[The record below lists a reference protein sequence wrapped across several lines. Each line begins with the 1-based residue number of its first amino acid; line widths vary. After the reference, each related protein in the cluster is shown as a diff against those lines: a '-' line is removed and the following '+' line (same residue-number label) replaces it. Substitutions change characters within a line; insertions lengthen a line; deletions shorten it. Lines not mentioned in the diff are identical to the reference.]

1 MHLTMKYYFLLV
13 YTLSSHLNVR
23 CSLKKKQHFFLNQK
37 VLWVFLI
44 YNGFFFILKQG
55 KGEMTTYWLISSCQS
70 SQVKIRE
77 IVQAENSGKTRGG
90 VQFI

>member
-1 MHLTMKYYFLLV
+1 MFTEKIHFL
-13 YTLSSHLNVR
+13 
-23 CSLKKKQHFFLNQK
+23 LNQK
-37 VLWVFLI
+37 VLGVFFKYI
-44 YNGFFFILKQG
+44 TDFFLLKQG